1 MSEKLKILDR
11 TFGLELEFG
20 NVKKE
25 EVDLPAGYGWSPDE
39 RSIVNS
45 NSKKATPTGDFG
57 GELNTRPLKPSLSD
71 VREVK
76 SVIRKCLNVDG
87 VLMWNTGFDG
97 HIYIGDLELDDLKKI
112 FALGFYV
119 SPLLNKMFK
128 LGEWFNVPH
137 LVPTPTFEFLDKV
150 NEAQSI
156 DALRNVFANSSN
168 VGHFRFQINLMSFY
182 KTGTLEFRIFNCSE
196 NFRDTLETIKFMYSF
211 LDYALTKKI
220 EDFQAIETEEDFVRE
235 FNITREFADKTPPLI
250 FAESHHEAT
259 RNISKGFS
267 PSRKII
273 SAIINDTAE
282 KLIIVNPFY
291 YQTELSLYKAKHLT
305 VYNNSEF
312 NNVVYLISKGELTID
327 YENHFEILGEYK
339 DGTRETELSLFF
351 VFARIQKYDVN
362 TEYGINEYLSYTSK
376 IEESLEKMKPNSEEI
391 ITLLA
396 TAKYKVGTLK
406 DAIQQA
412 NMEKADVVFQ
422 QEYNSKANSALT
434 ALKKH
439 TSYSLEF
446 KRAEMR
452 YEKVKSSLKNSTK
465 LLIVSKNDFLPYEK
479 IARDLDVTLY
489 SNQKSYLGVRQ
500 VMDETLNICITT
512 PEDDFEIKKKTK
524 ITIHEVKPNL
534 FSALQV
540 KFVKKVAKFTQ
551 PKICYTVNSGDIVL
565 GAFGFDYSKDKG
577 YSLWLLSD
585 FCTNNNVPMLSKF
598 ILYVIKSRE
607 VKKMIERKLVNRVS
621 KGYTKVY
628 TTMPVSMKYRGAFK
642 KVGGDG
648 KVLVYDFAFGSV
660 RHLSEAKQ
668 EYFKRVNK

>member
-1 MSEKLKILDR
+1 MLKLCDR

-45 NSKKATPTGDFG
+45 NSKKATPTGDYG
-57 GELNTRPLKPSLSD
+57 GELNTRPLQPSLTD

-76 SVIRKCLNVDG
+76 SVIRKCLNADG

-97 HIYIGDLELDDLKKI
+97 HLYIGDLELDDLKKI

-119 SPLLNKMFK
+119 SPLLNKIFK

-137 LVPTPTFEFLDKV
+137 LVPTPTFEFLERV
-150 NEAQSI
+150 QEVQSI
-156 DALRNVFANSSN
+156 EALKNVFANSSN

-182 KTGTLEFRIFNCSE
+182 KTGTLEFRIFNCSK
-196 NFRDTLETIKFMYSF
+196 NFRDTLETIKFMYAF
-211 LDYALTKKI
+211 VDYALTKDI
-220 EDFQAIETEEDFVRE
+220 VDFQAIETEEDFTRE
-235 FNITREFADKTPPLI
+235 FNITREFADKTTPLI
-250 FAESHHEAT
+250 FAENHNEAT

-273 SAIINDTAE
+273 SAIINDTDV

-305 VYNNSEF
+305 IYNNSEF
-312 NNVVYLISKGELTID
+312 NNVVYLIAQGELTID
-327 YENHFEILGEYK
+327 YANHFEIFNEYK
-339 DGTRETELSLFF
+339 DGTKGTELSLFF
-351 VFARIQKYDVN
+351 IFARIQKYDVN
-362 TEYGINEYLSYTSK
+362 TEYGINEYLSYVSK
-376 IEESLEKMKPNSEEI
+376 VEESIEKMKLNSEEI
-391 ITLLA
+391 VSLLNSA
-396 TAKYKVGTLK
+396 TYKIGTLK
-406 DAIQQA
+406 DAIQQS
-412 NMEKADVVFQ
+412 NIEKSDIVFQ

-434 ALKKH
+434 SLKKH

-446 KRAEMR
+446 EKAEMR
-452 YEKVKSSLKNSTK
+452 YEKVKSSLKKGNK

-500 VMDETLNICITT
+500 VMDESLNICITT
-512 PEDDFEIKKKTK
+512 PDDDFEIKKSTK
-524 ITIHEVKPNL
+524 ITIHEVMPTL
-534 FSALQV
+534 FSVLQT

-551 PKICYTVNSGDIVL
+551 PKICYTVNNGDIVL

-577 YSLWLLSD
+577 YSLFLLSD

-598 ILYVIKSRE
+598 ILYVIRSRE
-607 VKKMIERKLVNRVS
+607 AKKMIERKLVNRVS
-621 KGYTKVY
+621 RCYTKVY

-648 KVLVYDFAFGSV
+648 KVLVYDFAFGSI

>member
-1 MSEKLKILDR
+1 MPIFNR
-11 TFGLELEFG
+11 TFGFELEFG

-25 EVDLPAGYGWSPDE
+25 EADLPVGYSWSPDE

-57 GELNTRPLKPSLSD
+57 GELNTRPLKPNLSD
-71 VREVK
+71 VREVR
-76 SVIRKCLNVDG
+76 SVIKKCLKADG

-150 NEAQSI
+150 QDVQSI
-156 DALRNVFANSSN
+156 DGLRNVFANSSN

-182 KTGTLEFRIFNCSE
+182 KTETLEFRLFNSSE

-211 LDYALTKKI
+211 LEYALTKDIK
-220 EDFQAIETEEDFVRE
+220 DFQEIKTEEDFIRE
-235 FNITREFADKTPPLI
+235 FGITHEFADKTPPLI

-259 RNISKGFS
+259 RNIAKGFS

-273 SAIINDTAE
+273 SAIINDTAD

-291 YQTELSLYKAKHLT
+291 YQTELSLYKVKHLI

-312 NNVVYLISKGELTID
+312 NHVVYLISKGELTID

-339 DGTRETELSLFF
+339 DGTIETELSLFF
-351 VFARIQKYDVN
+351 IFARIQKYDMN
-362 TEYGINEYLSYTSK
+362 TEYGMNEYLSYASK
-376 IEESLEKMKPNSEEI
+376 IKESLEKIGSNSIELVS
-391 ITLLA
+391 LLK
-396 TAKYKVGTLK
+396 TADYRLGTLR

-412 NMEKADVVFQ
+412 NMEKIDVVFQ

-439 TSYSLEF
+439 TNYGLEF
-446 KRAEMR
+446 ERTEMR
-452 YEKVKSSLKNSTK
+452 YEKVKSSLKKGIK
-465 LLIVSKNDFLPYEK
+465 LLIVSKNEFLPYEK
-479 IARDLDVTLY
+479 IAKDLDVTLY
-489 SNQKSYLGVRQ
+489 SSQKSYLGVRQ
-500 VMDETLNICITT
+500 VMDEGLNISITI
-512 PEDDFEIKKKTK
+512 PDDDFEIKKKTK
-524 ITIHEVKPNL
+524 ITVHEVMPSL
-534 FSALQV
+534 FSVLQA

-551 PKICYTVNSGDIVL
+551 PKICYTVNSGKTIL

-598 ILYVIKSRE
+598 ILYVIRTRE

-621 KGYTKVY
+621 RGYTKVY

-648 KVLVYDFAFGSV
+648 KILVYDFAFGSI
-660 RHLSEAKQ
+660 RHMSEAKQ
-668 EYFKRVNK
+668 EYFKKVNK